1 MGENTATKN
10 HLPPQAFS
18 VSVDTDPQSD
28 SKWFDDD
35 GRPKRTGN
43 VWTASAHIITAVIG
57 SGVLSLAWAIGQ
69 LGWIAGPAVMLL
81 FSFVT
86 YYTSIL
92 LSACYRSGDPDNG
105 KRNYT
110 YMDAVRANLGGV
122 KVKICGFVQY
132 VNLFG
137 VAIGYTIASSIS
149 MMAIKRSNCFHQSG
163 GKDPC
168 RMNAN
173 PYMIG
178 FGIAEI
184 LLSQI
189 PGFDQLH
196 WLSLVAAV
204 MSFTYSTI
212 GLGLGIVGLLGAFGF
227 WPLTVY
233 FPVEMYISQKK
244 IPKWSTRWLCLQILS
259 VACLII
265 TIAAAAGSIAGVI
278 DDVKTIKPFK
288 TSY

>member
-1 MGENTATKN
+1 MKMGENTATKN

-18 VSVDTDPQSD
+18 VSVDTDPQRD
-28 SKWFDDD
+28 SKSFDDD

-57 SGVLSLAWAIGQ
+57 SGVLSLAWAIAQ

-92 LSACYRSGDPDNG
+92 LSACYRTGDPVNG

-110 YMDAVRANLGGV
+110 YMDAVRVNLGGV

-212 GLGLGIVGLLGAFGF
+212 GLGLGIGKVIENKRVRGS
-227 WPLTVY
+227 LTG
-233 FPVEMYISQKK
+233 ISIGTVTQTQKIWK
-244 IPKWSTRWLCLQILS
+244 SFQAL
-259 VACLII
+259 
-265 TIAAAAGSIAGVI
+265 GSIA
-278 DDVKTIKPFK
+278 FAY
-288 TSY
+288 SYSMILIEIQLN